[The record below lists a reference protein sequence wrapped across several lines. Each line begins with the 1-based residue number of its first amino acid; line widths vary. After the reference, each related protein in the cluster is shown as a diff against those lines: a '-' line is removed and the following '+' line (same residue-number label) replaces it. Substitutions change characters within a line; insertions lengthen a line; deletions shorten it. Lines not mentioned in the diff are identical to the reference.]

1 MSRRKRDFSSLIPF
15 FFGQTGGKPK
25 EVSTGKLGLQQGRW
39 ITAEG
44 RNGFFGKGEN
54 NLRIESASVAMNA
67 SRKYES
73 SSVTMRRFTIT
84 EVTAGSLQGG
94 NLTATGGDT
103 KASGEEGQEQTTG
116 TKENTGMSLRDWQNR
131 FQTKI
136 SSVSLRSS
144 ASQTYEEIRN
154 QTIRYIYELFFG
166 NRQSRGNWLDTALGR
181 NSGTESSQGSTQAD
195 STQTD
200 NTRTENQT
208 GTTGTLNKSQEEGNL
223 IWLVNSPTARCK
235 RLEYVQE
242 SYYQEKESTS
252 FSTVGTVRTGDGREI
267 NFNIN
272 VGMSR
277 SFEERYREQLDLA
290 SFTFCD
296 PLVINLDTDAV
307 ELTDQTMF
315 FDIDADGTPDEV
327 AGPGSG
333 SGYLALDKN
342 GDGIINDGSELF
354 GTKSG
359 NGFADLAQYDEDGNG
374 WIDENDAIW
383 DKLKIWMKD
392 ENGNDVLYKLSE
404 KGVGAICLQNVSTD
418 YTQKSQTGQTL
429 GAVRYS
435 GAFLYENGDCGTIQH
450 VDIAKYAKEA

>member
-1 MSRRKRDFSSLIPF
+1 M
-15 FFGQTGGKPK
+15 
-25 EVSTGKLGLQQGRW
+25 
-39 ITAEG
+39 
-44 RNGFFGKGEN
+44 
-54 NLRIESASVAMNA
+54 RIESASVAMNA

-73 SSVTMRRFTIT
+73 SSVTMRRFMIT

-116 TKENTGMSLRDWQNR
+116 TKENTGMSLRDWQSR

-208 GTTGTLNKSQEEGNL
+208 GTTGTLNKSQGEGNL
-223 IWLVNSPTARCK
+223 IWLVNSPTARYK
-235 RLEYVQE
+235 RLEDVQE

-296 PLVINLDTDAV
+296 PLVINLDTDAA

-327 AGPGSG
+327 AGLGSG

-342 GDGIINDGSELF
+342 GDGILQYVMLEGEPGHQDALLRTEYSVKTLMTAGVTTEKLDNYNADWQRGLATVRMQQWLETFGDEIEVVFANNDDMALGAIDACLEAGMTQEEMPFIVGVDATPPALEALAE
-354 GTKSG
+354 GTLQG
-359 NGFADLAQYDEDGNG
+359 TVR
-374 WIDENDAIW
+374 NDA
-383 DKLKIWMKD
+383 
-392 ENGNDVLYKLSE
+392 
-404 KGVGAICLQNVSTD
+404 A
-418 YTQKSQTGQTL
+418 GQAQGILDLT
-429 GAVRYS
+429 
-435 GAFLYENGDCGTIQH
+435 
-450 VDIAKYAKEA
+450 